1 MRLISKPS
9 KPGEAGTILI
19 FIVMI
24 SLLVTMIL
32 LAFALISRLNIFLTI
47 LLAGGF
53 PSLNIF
59 LALTMF
65 KLGLKRGREENSQS
79 NNN

>member
-1 MRLISKPS
+1 
-9 KPGEAGTILI
+9 
-19 FIVMI
+19 
-24 SLLVTMIL
+24 MIL
-32 LAFALISRLNIFLTI
+32 LAFALICKLNIFLTI
-47 LLAGGF
+47 LLVSGF

-65 KLGLKRGREENSQS
+65 NLGLKRGREENSQS